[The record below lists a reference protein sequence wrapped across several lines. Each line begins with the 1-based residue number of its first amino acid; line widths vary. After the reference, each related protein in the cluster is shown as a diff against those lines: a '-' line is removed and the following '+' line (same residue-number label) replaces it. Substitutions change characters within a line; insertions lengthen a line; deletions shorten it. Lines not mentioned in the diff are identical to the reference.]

1 MLSLFLIILG
11 HMAYG
16 ITNSLWKGPRDRV
29 GTLPLILMR
38 SFGCCV
44 IFFISHLLFAYFQ
57 VLPAKEFS
65 SQDILYTVLICMVN
79 YFGLFFYLKSLKH
92 TDVSNVIGF
101 GKMGL
106 IIGILIGVFFYGESI
121 GMIKASACAAI
132 LLAVTLIEKSIKI
145 EKTPISKGLV
155 YSILSRLFWSTGLLF
170 VPFIEKIGILLFCSI
185 LEAVVFSMSLILFLF
200 QKDKGW
206 KGMDAKTRNEIF
218 FLIILGTTG
227 TFCLNFAITKTS
239 IIVFAFMGLIEPI
252 IGILVSIFYHKE
264 KINKLQFVGLALGL
278 VSSFVLSFL

>member
-1 MLSLFLIILG
+1 
-11 HMAYG
+11 
-16 ITNSLWKGPRDRV
+16 
-29 GTLPLILMR
+29 
-38 SFGCCV
+38 
-44 IFFISHLLFAYFQ
+44 
-57 VLPAKEFS
+57 
-65 SQDILYTVLICMVN
+65 
-79 YFGLFFYLKSLKH
+79 
-92 TDVSNVIGF
+92 
-101 GKMGL
+101 MGL

-121 GMIKASACAAI
+121 SLVKGVACAAI

-200 QKDKGW
+200 QKDKSW
-206 KGMDAKTRNEIF
+206 KEMDTKTRNEIF

-239 IIVFAFMGLIEPI
+239 IIVFAFMGLIRAYYRDI
-252 IGILVSIFYHKE
+252 SFYILPQRE
-264 KINKLQFVGLALGL
+264 NKQAAVCRTCFGAG
-278 VSSFVLSFL
+278 FFFCAFLFIVYLCQI

>member
-1 MLSLFLIILG
+1 
-11 HMAYG
+11 
-16 ITNSLWKGPRDRV
+16 
-29 GTLPLILMR
+29 MR
-38 SFGCCV
+38 
-44 IFFISHLLFAYFQ
+44 
-57 VLPAKEFS
+57 
-65 SQDILYTVLICMVN
+65 
-79 YFGLFFYLKSLKH
+79 
-92 TDVSNVIGF
+92 
-101 GKMGL
+101 L

-121 GMIKASACAAI
+121 SMIKASACAAI

-145 EKTPISKGLV
+145 EKTPISKGLI

-239 IIVFAFMGLIEPI
+239 IIVFAFMGLLEPI
-252 IGILVSIFYHKE
+252 IGILVSIFYHRE

>member
-16 ITNSLWKGPRDRV
+16 VTNGLWKGPRDRV

-44 IFFISHLLFAYFQ
+44 IFFISHQLFTYFQ

-65 SQDILYTVLICMVN
+65 NQDILYTVLICMVN

-101 GKMGL
+101 AKMGL

-121 GMIKASACAAI
+121 MLVKGVAFAPNLLTFTLSA
-132 LLAVTLIEKSIKI
+132 
-145 EKTPISKGLV
+145 
-155 YSILSRLFWSTGLLF
+155 
-170 VPFIEKIGILLFCSI
+170 
-185 LEAVVFSMSLILFLF
+185 
-200 QKDKGW
+200 
-206 KGMDAKTRNEIF
+206 
-218 FLIILGTTG
+218 
-227 TFCLNFAITKTS
+227 
-239 IIVFAFMGLIEPI
+239 
-252 IGILVSIFYHKE
+252 
-264 KINKLQFVGLALGL
+264 
-278 VSSFVLSFL
+278 

>member
-1 MLSLFLIILG
+1 
-11 HMAYG
+11 
-16 ITNSLWKGPRDRV
+16 
-29 GTLPLILMR
+29 
-38 SFGCCV
+38 
-44 IFFISHLLFAYFQ
+44 
-57 VLPAKEFS
+57 
-65 SQDILYTVLICMVN
+65 
-79 YFGLFFYLKSLKH
+79 
-92 TDVSNVIGF
+92 
-101 GKMGL
+101 MGL

-121 GMIKASACAAI
+121 SIVKASACAAI

-145 EKTPISKGLV
+145 EKTPISKGLI

-185 LEAVVFSMSLILFLF
+185 LEAVVFSMSLILF

>member
-1 MLSLFLIILG
+1 
-11 HMAYG
+11 
-16 ITNSLWKGPRDRV
+16 
-29 GTLPLILMR
+29 
-38 SFGCCV
+38 
-44 IFFISHLLFAYFQ
+44 
-57 VLPAKEFS
+57 
-65 SQDILYTVLICMVN
+65 
-79 YFGLFFYLKSLKH
+79 
-92 TDVSNVIGF
+92 
-101 GKMGL
+101 MGL

-121 GMIKASACAAI
+121 SMIKGVACAAI

-155 YSILSRLFWSTGLLF
+155 YSILSILFWSMGLLF

-200 QKDKGW
+200 QKDKSW
-206 KGMDAKTRNEIF
+206 KGMDTKTRNEIF
-218 FLIILGTTG
+218 FLIIFGTTG